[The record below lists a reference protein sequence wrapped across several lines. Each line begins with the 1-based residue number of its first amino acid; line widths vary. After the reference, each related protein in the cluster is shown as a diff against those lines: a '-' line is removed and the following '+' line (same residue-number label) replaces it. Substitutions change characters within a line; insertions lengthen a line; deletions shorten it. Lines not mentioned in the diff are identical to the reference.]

1 MAGITD
7 AQRQFLEQRRVGRL
21 ATVDAR
27 GEAFVVPICYAL
39 VDERVVTPIDEK
51 PKRSDRPLKR
61 VRNIQET
68 GRATLVVDYY
78 EDEDW
83 NRLAWVMLRGPAEV
97 LQPGNELHEPAIRRL
112 RERYRQYRK
121 MALESA
127 EIIALQPDR
136 VVAWGLPERED

>member
-1 MAGITD
+1 MTEITD
-7 AQRQFLEQRRVGRL
+7 AQREFLEQSRVGRL
-21 ATVDAR
+21 ATVSAA
-27 GEAFVVPICYAL
+27 GEAYLVPVCYAL
-39 VDERVVTPIDEK
+39 DGEHIFTPIDEK

-83 NRLAWVMLRGPAEV
+83 DRLAWVMLRGPAEV
-97 LQPGNELHEPAIRRL
+97 ITPGHELHGRAIHRL
-112 RERYRQYRK
+112 RQRYRQYRE
-121 MALESA
+121 MNLGSA
-127 EIIALQPDR
+127 EVIALRPDR